1 MNLSRSGL
9 TAQDRLIFALDVGSP
24 AEARELVTELRPAV
38 SFFKVGLQLFIAAGP
53 EIVRWLTSQG
63 LDVFLDLKIH
73 DISETV
79 RRSVAE
85 ATRLGA
91 RFLTIHGGGAT
102 AKAAREGRGDSHLRI
117 LSVTLLTSHDE
128 GDLPDS
134 VQVGPG
140 KRFETLEDYV
150 VWRADQVLR
159 DGADGLVT
167 SGQNAEKLR
176 QKLGADPILV
186 CPGIRAQEDRVDE
199 QKRAVTAH
207 TAISSGADY
216 LVVGRPIRD
225 AGNRVEK
232 ARQIISE
239 IDSALQVRVSSEQWK
254 SDGLQPSVRNP
265 IRAVHG

>member
-1 MNLSRSGL
+1 MNLSRSNL
-9 TAQDRLIFALDVGSP
+9 TAQDRLIFALDVGSTI
-24 AEARELVTELRPAV
+24 EAKELVTELQPEV

-102 AKAAREGRGDSHLRI
+102 AKAAREGRGDSQLRI

-140 KRFETLEDYV
+140 KRLETLEDYV

-167 SGQNAEKLR
+167 SGQNVGKLR
-176 QKLGADPILV
+176 QKLGADPILI
-186 CPGIRAQEDRVDE
+186 CPGIRAEEDRADE

-207 TAISSGADY
+207 AAISSGADY
-216 LVVGRPIRD
+216 LVVGRPIRNAED
-225 AGNRVEK
+225 RVEK
-232 ARQIISE
+232 ARQIIAE
-239 IDSALQVRVSSEQWK
+239 IDSALRVRSLV
-254 SDGLQPSVRNP
+254 
-265 IRAVHG
+265 